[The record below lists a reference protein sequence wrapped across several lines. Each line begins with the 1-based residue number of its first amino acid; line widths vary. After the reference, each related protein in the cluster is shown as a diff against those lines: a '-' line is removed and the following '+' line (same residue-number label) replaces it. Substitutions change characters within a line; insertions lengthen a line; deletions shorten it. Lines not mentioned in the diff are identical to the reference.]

1 MPVYYIHAV
10 GVRGHGC
17 CVCLCKK
24 KKKKNTFLSQVHTSK
39 PQELL
44 TKQCKKLY
52 DAWLDLHKDA
62 YGNANLK

>member
-1 MPVYYIHAV
+1 MLSELEDMGAVYVYA
-10 GVRGHGC
+10 
-17 CVCLCKK
+17 KK

-39 PQELL
+39 SQELL

-62 YGNANLK
+62 YGKANLK

>member
-1 MPVYYIHAV
+1 M
-10 GVRGHGC
+10 
-17 CVCLCKK
+17 LCMSMQK

-39 PQELL
+39 AQELL

-62 YGNANLK
+62 YGKANLK